1 MDIKE
6 RILNKCL
13 KITVKDGRIIF
24 LCKQSGKPQKNSN
37 KLSKKNR

>member
-24 LCKQSGKPQKNSN
+24 GILHSLDKYTNMIIHDAAV
-37 KLSKKNR
+37 